1 MNLMKRNAINYLL
14 PGVLAL
20 FFLYGCIKDE
30 AIEAAC
36 IVSPPTEGF
45 AGETITLQS
54 CNQNMTE
61 YSWSVSG
68 TGDAYGNLKGQTVDF
83 TLPTDPGQYTFT
95 LFIKNSKGITN
106 KSFNISVK
114 ASGGLISE
122 GTNTSMENLE
132 GFQQPNGNF
141 TVFGTFSQPGKT
153 LIQYKWI
160 LSNNLRKLSSAAA
173 QDLST
178 GSYYYDMKSLLTA
191 DGVLLCGR
199 DASLRNI
206 NTYLL
211 NPDGGIIWNKN
222 GFPSPF
228 YPSSTYP
235 FILIKDFLS
244 GSILGE
250 SFTNSGSKN
259 DSYVHNALG
268 QGVSWST
275 KIEHTDNTSI
285 CGITKANNQYVVFSV
300 DTKLG
305 RSFIDVL
312 DASGKIVSQKEL
324 TLSIKE
330 NNVFLYQSKILVSD
344 NKFVLT
350 VLNDNKTNVYWLD
363 QNFSI
368 EKTITIDAKVVQD
381 IYKTSF
387 GYILFG
393 DTFQVARLDNQGNLL
408 SLGFDDYAST
418 LNDVIQ
424 DSNGNY
430 VLIGTSSRGNNNNE
444 VTSKMKVLRISPDG
458 KVVQ

>member
-1 MNLMKRNAINYLL
+1 MPSTTCFLVSSPY
-14 PGVLAL
+14 
-20 FFLYGCIKDE
+20 FFFNGCSKDE

-36 IVSPPTEGF
+36 IVSPPSEGF

-61 YSWSVSG
+61 YSWSVLG
-68 TGDAYGNLKGQTVDF
+68 TGGVGYGNLKGQTVDF
-83 TLPTDPGQYTFT
+83 TLPADPGQYTFT

-114 ASGGLISE
+114 ASGSLISE
-122 GTNTSMENLE
+122 GMNTTMQNLE

-141 TVFGTFSQPGKT
+141 IVFGTFSQPGKPP
-153 LIQYKWI
+153 IQYKWI
-160 LSNNLRKLSSAAA
+160 LSNNLQKLSSAAA
-173 QDLST
+173 QELSAN
-178 GSYYYDMKSLLTA
+178 SYYYDIKSLLTA

-228 YPSSTYP
+228 YPGNTYP

-259 DSYVHNALG
+259 DSYVHNALS

-285 CGITKANNQYVVFSV
+285 CGIAKANNQYVVFSV
-300 DTKLG
+300 DSKLG

-324 TLSIKE
+324 TLGI
-330 NNVFLYQSKILVSD
+330 NNVYLYQSKILASD

-393 DTFQVARLDNQGNLL
+393 NTFQVARLDNQGNLL
-408 SLGFDDYAST
+408 SLGFDDYHSE
-418 LNDVIQ
+418 LNDVIAET
-424 DSNGNY
+424 NGNY
-430 VLIGTSSRGNNNNE
+430 VLIGTSSMGNNTNE
-444 VTSKMKVLRISPDG
+444 VTRKMKVLRISPDG